1 MTVWTNRKPGELPAI
16 EEEDGTVCIYIGVP
30 HWVELPPELGSGRA
44 RVINQTIEECVC
56 GNGHRAKHL
65 HLEGDVHVAE
75 CMDIGFAWY
84 RLNTKE
90 EA

>member
-1 MTVWTNRKPGELPAI
+1 MTTWTTRRPGELASI
-16 EEEDGTVCIYIGVP
+16 EERDGTVCIYVGAP
-30 HWVELPPELGSGRA
+30 HWVELPPELGEGRV
-44 RVINQTIEECVC
+44 RVISETVEPCVC
-56 GNGHRAKHL
+56 GKSHKATHL

-84 RLNTKE
+84 RLKTKE